1 MSVKTG
7 SISVRCPME
16 NREGIER
23 GRKMNFKLVSYISMF
38 IAGICSSFPAQIRAG
53 SVNGVSGVTSVSCE
67 DRRTHV
73 DMSWC
78 TDAAAT
84 QLYEKC
90 LVMIHKDVE
99 NVSKCDWQG
108 CGPISLVGE
117 KAKIDGDNVVEYG
130 IKTPFA
136 GASNPPANWNL
147 NPATKEVLP
156 KFPYNRQYMTIPE
169 FVAKQGECKRGTNG
183 DPVLERICPIDSK
196 AYDMNVYFYCMK
208 NKGKLPSL

>member
-1 MSVKTG
+1 MTT
-7 SISVRCPME
+7 SIQGIRQSNGGCE
-16 NREGIER
+16 FIER
-23 GRKMNFKLVSYISMF
+23 GRTMIFTLSPVKLMF
-38 IAGICSSFPAQIRAG
+38 IIGLSGSFSAAVQAG

-67 DRRTHV
+67 DRRSHV

-90 LVMIHKDVE
+90 LVMIHKDLQ

-108 CGPISLVGE
+108 CGPISLVGQ
-117 KAKIDGDNVVEYG
+117 KAKIDGDNVIEYG
-130 IKTPFA
+130 IKTPFP

-147 NPATKEVLP
+147 NPTTKEVLP

-169 FVAKQGECKRGTNG
+169 FVAKQGECKGGTNG
-183 DPVLERICPIDSK
+183 DPVLERVCPIDSK

-208 NKGKLPSL
+208 NKGKLPTL